1 MSAAPLLTADLAWTR
16 ELPRRVPGFLARLE
30 GPGGFYRYSLSG
42 DLHGPKTRW
51 GLGNTVFAVKCLASL
66 GALDGLAPARRAEL
80 ARFIL
85 SFRRDDGL
93 ISDPLVV
100 RASSLRNKLL
110 CLRTGDFTN
119 FFNARVRSAETRQ
132 ALLALALLG
141 HAAPAPAE
149 DLPASPEAALAWL
162 ASLDWT
168 RPWAAGS
175 HFSHLLYFYTL
186 KPGSSAALAAAVD
199 WARRAQREDGA
210 WGSGTPSPRE
220 KLNGAMKVLT
230 GLTAAGES
238 AVPRPER
245 LIDLC
250 LASGHEGDA
259 CDQLNAAYVLRRAA
273 VCAPAHRAAETAAW
287 AAARLDGLRR
297 YYHPQ
302 HGGFSFHPGR
312 ANTHYYGAR
321 LSRGLAEPDVH
332 GTSLLLWGVS
342 LLAPLAGVDCGVREV
357 PA

>member
-1 MSAAPLLTADLAWTR
+1 MSAALTPAADLAWTR
-16 ELPRRVPGFLARLE
+16 ELPRRVPEFLARLE
-30 GPGGFYRYSLSG
+30 GPNGFYRYSLTG
-42 DLHGPKTRW
+42 DLHGPEVRW
-51 GLGNTVFAVKCLASL
+51 GLGNTVFAVKSLASL
-66 GALDGLAPARRAEL
+66 GKLAGLPPERRAEL

-93 ISDPLVV
+93 LSDPLVV
-100 RASSLRNKLL
+100 RKSGLRNKLL
-110 CLRTGDFTN
+110 CLRTGDFSN
-119 FFNARVRSAETRQ
+119 FFNGRVRSAETRQ
-132 ALLALALLG
+132 ALLSLALLG
-141 HAAPAPAE
+141 HAAPEPAE
-149 DLPASPEAALAWL
+149 NLPASPEAALAWL
-162 ASLDWT
+162 ESLDWT

-175 HFSHLLYFYTL
+175 HFSPLLYFYYL
-186 KPGSSAALAAAVD
+186 KPGAGAALAAAVE
-199 WARRAQREDGA
+199 WARRGQREDGA
-210 WGSGTPSPRE
+210 WGRGALSARE

-230 GLTAAGES
+230 GLTVAGAGAA
-238 AVPRPER
+238 PMPER
-245 LIDLC
+245 LVDLC

-259 CDQLNAAYVLRRAA
+259 CDQLNAAYVLRHAA
-273 VCAPAHRAAETAAW
+273 AAAPAYRAAETAAW

-297 YYHPQ
+297 YYHPR

-342 LLAPLAGVDCGVREV
+342 LLAPLAGADCGLREV